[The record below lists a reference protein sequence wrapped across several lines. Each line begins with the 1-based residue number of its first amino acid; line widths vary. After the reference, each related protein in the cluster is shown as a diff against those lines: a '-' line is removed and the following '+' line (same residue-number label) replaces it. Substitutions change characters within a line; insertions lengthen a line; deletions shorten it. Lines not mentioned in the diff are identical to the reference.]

1 MTDNRLMTC
10 AQLVKGIKAVDVG
23 TDHGYLAVHLIS
35 QGICSEVIACDINEK
50 PLNAALKTVEK
61 AGLKE
66 NIKIVLS
73 DGLDEIQSDGITDVI
88 MAGMGGELIV
98 RLIEKCPWLKD
109 RNNPVNLVLQP
120 MTKSQTLR
128 KWLYDNGFYVT
139 KELACEDGGFVYS
152 VMQASFI
159 GGKPDYH
166 CDDRYLYGGRVSD
179 EDESGRAYLKMQ
191 ANRLKT
197 AGIGMLKSLD
207 KKEQGEVM
215 LKAAEVLLRGV

>member
-1 MTDNRLMTC
+1 
-10 AQLVKGIKAVDVG
+10 
-23 TDHGYLAVHLIS
+23 
-35 QGICSEVIACDINEK
+35 
-50 PLNAALKTVEK
+50 
-61 AGLKE
+61 
-66 NIKIVLS
+66 
-73 DGLDEIQSDGITDVI
+73 
-88 MAGMGGELIV
+88 
-98 RLIEKCPWLKD
+98 
-109 RNNPVNLVLQP
+109 

-139 KELACEDGGFVYS
+139 KRTLPVKTEVLFIRLCRLL
-152 VMQASFI
+152 FI